1 MKNLSIKE
9 LELMVEG
16 LFLVNQEVKKLSNF
30 GDEGRIKMEK
40 SKVINSILKKIE
52 SEFES
57 EVENKVKVY

>member
-9 LELMVEG
+9 LELMIEG

-30 GDEGRIKMEK
+30 GGEGRIKMEK